1 MVRQAHHDTLS
12 LVTLSLSKGELI
24 ACPELVEGKGVLTA
38 CPEFIEGKDGV
49 MACALLITQSAFQN
63 PR

>member
-1 MVRQAHHDTLS
+1 MTLS
-12 LVTLSLSKGELI
+12 LVTLSLACPELVEGKGELI

-49 MACALLITQSAFQN
+49 IDCALSITQSAFQN